1 MSILPNLVRSL
12 LLSIL
17 MSFVAPI
24 LVMGSFFLLC
34 FSVSFLPILETM
46 GNAGARMITDFLAV
60 FGTGYPLQGVLVIG
74 LACSLVG
81 GLFDLFNFYCYQN
94 MGSH

>member
-12 LLSIL
+12 LLSVL

-24 LVMGSFFLLC
+24 LVVGSFFLLC
-34 FSVSFLPILETM
+34 FSVSYLPILESIGST
-46 GNAGARMITDFLAV
+46 GTTLIIDFLSV

-74 LACSLVG
+74 LACALVG

>member
-1 MSILPNLVRSL
+1 
-12 LLSIL
+12 

-34 FSVSFLPILETM
+34 FSVSYLPVLETIGSCGSQM
-46 GNAGARMITDFLAV
+46 LIDFLAV
-60 FGTGYPLQGVLVIG
+60 FGTGYPLQGVLVIS
-74 LACSLVG
+74 LTCALVG

-94 MGSH
+94 METH